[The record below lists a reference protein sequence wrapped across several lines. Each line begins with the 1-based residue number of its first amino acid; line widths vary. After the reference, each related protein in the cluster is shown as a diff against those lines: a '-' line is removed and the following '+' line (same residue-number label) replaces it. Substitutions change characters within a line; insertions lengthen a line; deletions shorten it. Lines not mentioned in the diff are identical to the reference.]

1 MKYVKRVVHIAVFA
15 AMIVLMVSLCTVA
28 SKDRYTGQWIMDGFL
43 DRPKNSL
50 DVIFFGS
57 SNM

>member
-28 SKDRYTGQWIMDGFL
+28 LKDRYTG
-43 DRPKNSL
+43 
-50 DVIFFGS
+50 
-57 SNM
+57 